1 MEKQTAQD
9 AAHPAAGERLIF
21 HIDVN
26 SAFLSW
32 SAVKRLREDPH
43 SVDIRTI
50 PAIVGGDVQT
60 RHGIVTA
67 KSIPAKK
74 YGIKTG
80 EPVVKALQKCPDLLI
95 VRSDFATYREY
106 SKKFLA
112 ILKKYSPLVEQASID
127 EAYADMTPA
136 WEAFEASA
144 ESGPAAVYAS
154 AAAPVALSGTASK
167 EACSSEARSMEMRRR
182 QFALE
187 QAAAIRQEVRETLGF
202 TINVGISVNRLLAKM
217 ASDMEKPDRTHTLY
231 PEEIPAKMWPMP
243 IGELHGCGEKTAE
256 RLRTLGILTIGDAA
270 AMPEEL
276 LQSFLGEKGGEYI
289 HRAAN
294 GISSDSISVQR
305 EEAKSYSN
313 EETTVSDITAENY
326 AAEMPPLLQKLSAK
340 VAGRMQ
346 RDGVYAGTV
355 GVMVKTNA
363 FRRRSMQIKLGD
375 STNDAARIYETV
387 SVLMER
393 FLLGEDGIL
402 KLPGSGVRLVG
413 VAASDLDSGEY
424 RQMTLDD
431 LAADGTAGLSVPDLS
446 PAMPEQQDPHAVRWE
461 PQTVPQGMQ
470 EYPGEALEEQ
480 QETPQDEQQDEQQDA
495 GKNDRL
501 RQMLSSIQA
510 RYGENAVRKGI

>member
-1 MEKQTAQD
+1 MEMQNSEDRIHTT
-9 AAHPAAGERLIF
+9 AGERLIF

-32 SAVKRLREDPH
+32 SAVRRLRDDPH
-43 SVDIRTI
+43 AVDIRTI
-50 PAIVGGDVQT
+50 PSIVGGDVQT

-74 YGIKTG
+74 YGIQTG

-95 VRSDFATYREY
+95 VPSDFATYREY

-112 ILKKYSPLVEQASID
+112 ILRKYSSLIEQASID

-136 WEAFEASA
+136 WLAYARANRITAADAASSQA
-144 ESGPAAVYAS
+144 
-154 AAAPVALSGTASK
+154 
-167 EACSSEARSMEMRRR
+167 R

-187 QAAAIRQEVRETLGF
+187 QAAAIRREVRESLGF

-217 ASDMEKPDRTHTLY
+217 ASDMEKPDRTHTLF
-231 PEEIPAKMWPMP
+231 PEEVPAKMWPMP
-243 IGELHGCGEKTAE
+243 IGELHGCGAKTAE

-270 AMPEEL
+270 AMPEAL

-294 GISSDSISVQR
+294 GISSDTISVQR
-305 EEAKSYSN
+305 EDAKSYSN
-313 EETTVSDITAENY
+313 EETTASDITAENY
-326 AAEMPPLLQKLSAK
+326 AAEMPPLLRKLADK

-346 RDGVYAGTV
+346 RDGVFAGTI

-363 FRRRSMQIKLGD
+363 FKRRSMQLKLGD
-375 STNDAARIYETV
+375 STNNADRIYETAA
-387 SVLMER
+387 SLMER

-402 KLPGSGVRLVG
+402 TETGSGVRLVG

-424 RQMTLDD
+424 RQMTLED
-431 LAADGTAGLSVPDLS
+431 LLDQSVPE
-446 PAMPEQQDPHAVRWE
+446 PAPTDPVQPPSR
-461 PQTVPQGMQ
+461 
-470 EYPGEALEEQ
+470 
-480 QETPQDEQQDEQQDA
+480 DA
-495 GKNDRL
+495 DKDDRL
-501 RQMLSSIQA
+501 RQMLSAIRD
-510 RYGENAVRKGI
+510 RYGDDSVKKGM

>member
-1 MEKQTAQD
+1 MEKHTAQETS
-9 AAHPAAGERLIF
+9 HPAAGPRLIF

-32 SAVKRLREDPH
+32 SAVKRLRDDSH
-43 SVDIRTI
+43 AVDIRTI
-50 PAIVGGDVQT
+50 PSIVGGDVQT

-74 YGIKTG
+74 YGIQTG

-95 VRSDFATYREY
+95 VPSDFTTYREY
-106 SKKFLA
+106 SKKFLS
-112 ILKKYSPLVEQASID
+112 ILQKYSGLVEQASID

-136 WEAFEASA
+136 WLA
-144 ESGPAAVYAS
+144 YARANGI
-154 AAAPVALSGTASK
+154 AAADAASTR
-167 EACSSEARSMEMRRR
+167 AR

-217 ASDMEKPDRTHTLY
+217 ASDMEKPDKTHTLY
-231 PEEIPAKMWPMP
+231 PEEIREKMWPMP

-289 HRAAN
+289 YRAAN
-294 GISSDSISVQR
+294 GISSDRISVQR

-313 EETTVSDITAENY
+313 EETTVNDITAENY
-326 AAEMPPLLQKLSAK
+326 AAEMPPLLRKLADK

-346 RDGVYAGTV
+346 RDGVFAGTI

-363 FRRRSMQIKLGD
+363 FKRRSMQLKMGD
-375 STNDAARIYETV
+375 STNDADRIYETAA
-387 SVLMER
+387 SLMER
-393 FLLGEDGIL
+393 FLLGEGGIL
-402 KLPGSGVRLVG
+402 TEPGSGVRLVG
-413 VAASDLDSGEY
+413 VAASELDSGEY
-424 RQMTLDD
+424 RQMTLED
-431 LAADGTAGLSVPDLS
+431 LMTGIPAATASEPHE
-446 PAMPEQQDPHAVRWE
+446 AQMDP
-461 PQTVPQGMQ
+461 GS
-470 EYPGEALEEQ
+470 
-480 QETPQDEQQDEQQDA
+480 QETPEPQAQPGPTDPAQTPPHDA
-495 GKNDRL
+495 DKDDRL
-501 RQMLSSIQA
+501 RQMLSAIRD
-510 RYGENAVRKGI
+510 RYGEDSVKKGL